1 MPQKHKKKSGQ
12 LFTAAVLVLALVYV
26 LFFSA
31 SALLRYRSFSFHD
44 MDLAAINQTFF
55 NAGRGVFVS
64 PEYGTPALLSGHKW
78 FIILPLLP
86 LYLLFPG
93 PPLLL
98 VLQSA
103 ALAAGAG
110 AVFLIAR
117 KLAGPLSG
125 LALAF
130 AYLIYPA
137 LQYVNLFEFHPIAFA
152 TPLLL
157 WAFYFLLTRRWG
169 WYLAFV
175 LVALSVRQDVSIP
188 VFALGVYALIA
199 GRGPA
204 GGGFWRR
211 WRWGVIPIAS
221 GTIWFFVCES
231 LIPRLVPH
239 PISVPA
245 PGMVE
250 SFFGWLGGSPG
261 EIIMTVLTR
270 PGYTLRGVVTGPKLT
285 YGWQLLAPVGFLP
298 AFSPPG
304 LLMVLLSMTEGLL
317 SERFSHFSIRYQYS
331 SLITPMVF
339 AASCLGLKN
348 LLKWKPLRGKETYLA
363 GVIVLV
369 SLLTAWSFGPLRRLP
384 AQFRGWRFT
393 REDAARQALVD
404 LIPAE
409 APVAATF
416 EFTPRLSSRPRM
428 FFFYHLYASSRRSSW
443 AVDALVMQR
452 RAQYLLAD
460 FNDWLTF
467 YDFYTPG
474 GDQAVYSFLREG
486 NWELSA
492 TVNSLALFRR
502 GESFSLGV
510 AETVPAEEGTF
521 RPVGGIPG
529 LEVGPATARERE
541 ELGFPVLRFSADLR
555 AARAPLPDILFVAR
569 LVNRSDPGEVIQQF
583 LMAPYRIY
591 PPNRWPAGETVRI
604 RANLLL
610 PEDLPAGE
618 WDFQLLG
625 LSRKEGL
632 PLSPEAAAAFY
643 RHFDTAMALNYL
655 PRIWGVSPDQLLDQ
669 RPVLSLSRVMVTP

>member
-1 MPQKHKKKSGQ
+1 MKPTRYFS
-12 LFTAAVLVLALVYV
+12 LAVLALIAAYAV
-26 LFFSA
+26 FFSA
-31 SALLRYRSFSFHD
+31 TAVLRYRSFSFHD
-44 MDLAAINQTFF
+44 MDLAAINQTFW

-93 PPLLL
+93 PALLL

-103 ALAAGAG
+103 ALAAGG
-110 AVFLIAR
+110 WAVFLIAR
-117 KLAGPLSG
+117 KLAGPLLG

-157 WAFYFLLTRRWG
+157 YSFYFLLTKRWG
-169 WYLAFV
+169 WYLAFIIIS
-175 LVALSVRQDVSIP
+175 LSVRQDVSIP

-199 GRGPA
+199 GREPA
-204 GGGFWRR
+204 GEGVWRR
-211 WRWGVIPIAS
+211 WRWGMVPIAS
-221 GTIWFFVCES
+221 ALIWFYVCEG
-231 LIPRLVPH
+231 LIPRLVPD
-239 PISVPA
+239 PSPVAA
-245 PGMVE
+245 PEMVE
-250 SFFGWLGGSPG
+250 SFFGWLGDSPG
-261 EIIMTVLTR
+261 AILLTVVTR
-270 PGYTLRGVVTGPKLT
+270 PGYVIRGVVTGPKLT
-285 YGWQLLAPVGFLP
+285 YAWQLLSPAGFLP
-298 AFSPPG
+298 VFSPPG

-348 LLKWKPLRGKETYLA
+348 LLKWRPLRGKGSYLA
-363 GVIVLV
+363 GAIALI
-369 SLLTAWSFGPLRRLP
+369 SLITAWSFGPIPRLGRQYP
-384 AQFRGWRFT
+384 GWRFT
-393 REDAARQALVD
+393 REDAVRREMVEMVP
-404 LIPAE
+404 PA
-409 APVAATF
+409 APVLATF
-416 EFTPRLSSRPRM
+416 EFTPQLSSRPQM
-428 FFFYHLYASSRRSSW
+428 FFFYHLYASSRRPDW
-443 AVDALVMQR
+443 AAHVRVMRDRADYVLV
-452 RAQYLLAD
+452 D

-474 GDQAVYSFLREG
+474 GDRSVNSFLREG
-486 NWELSA
+486 NWELAA

-502 GESFSLGV
+502 GDRFSPGV
-510 AETVPAEEGTF
+510 IETLPEVGEEDF
-521 RPVGGIPG
+521 RPVPG
-529 LEVGPATARERE
+529 LPELEAGPARAAPGE
-541 ELGFPVLRFSADLR
+541 EMGFEVLSFSADLR

-569 LVNRSDPGEVIQQF
+569 LVNRADPGRVIQQF

-591 PPNRWPAGETVRI
+591 PPNRWTAGETVRI
-604 RANLLL
+604 RANILL
-610 PEDLPAGE
+610 PEDLPSGE

-625 LSRKEGL
+625 LSRQEGL

-655 PRIWGVSPDQLLDQ
+655 PRTWGISPDQLLDQ
-669 RPVLSLSRVMVTP
+669 RQILYLSGVLSRP